1 MKRIILLLMI
11 SGLPLQS
18 INIKL
23 LANQKVQTYLL
34 FKMVRL
40 RSSSMPSKCTTFQL
54 NFSNTHSLCITDSV
68 STGTNS
74 FTVSF
79 TVKKSSGN
87 GKNLNNITCN
97 NTSYSYK
104 SFKCKSPTLGMCHPN
119 NVGYIYI
126 TSATD

>member
-1 MKRIILLLMI
+1 MDFSFSFTPIACCI
-11 SGLPLQS
+11 QNAYNS
-18 INIKL
+18 IG
-23 LANQKVQTYLL
+23 YMRG
-34 FKMVRL
+34 MVRL

-87 GKNLNNITCN
+87 GKNLINITTN
-97 NTSYSYK
+97 NTSYNYK
-104 SFKCKSPTLGMCHPN
+104 SFKCNTATLGMCHPTP
-119 NVGYIYI
+119 VGYIYI

>member
-1 MKRIILLLMI
+1 MDCSIFI
-11 SGLPLQS
+11 SH
-18 INIKL
+18 
-23 LANQKVQTYLL
+23 YLSHQHL
-34 FKMVRL
+34 VSHNMLTIQVVRWMVCPEC
-40 RSSSMPSKCTTFQL
+40 SSVLYRCTTFQL

-87 GKNLNNITCN
+87 GKNLINITTN
-97 NTSYSYK
+97 NTSYNYK
-104 SFKCKSPTLGMCHPN
+104 SFKCNTATLGMCHPTP
-119 NVGYIYI
+119 VGYIYI

>member
-1 MKRIILLLMI
+1 MYIDGLPF
-11 SGLPLQS
+11 GLPLQS
-18 INIKL
+18 ANNKL
-23 LANQKVQTYLL
+23 LANQRLQTDNT
-34 FKMVRL
+34 FMMVRL

-87 GKNLNNITCN
+87 GKNLCNITTN
-97 NTSYSYK
+97 NTSYYYK
-104 SFKCKSPTLGMCHPN
+104 SFKCKSPTLGMCHDPLGGN
-119 NVGYIYI
+119 II
-126 TSATD
+126 MSTATD

>member
-1 MKRIILLLMI
+1 MCIKLLNGLP
-11 SGLPLQS
+11 SGLPHQS
-18 INIKL
+18 ANSKL
-23 LANQKVQTYLL
+23 HTNQQVQTYLV

-54 NFSNTHSLCITDSV
+54 NSSNTHSLCITESV

-87 GKNLNNITCN
+87 GNIIAL
-97 NTSYSYK
+97 
-104 SFKCKSPTLGMCHPN
+104 FA
-119 NVGYIYI
+119 I
-126 TSATD
+126 